1 MSSRPVQL
9 FGFNDTN
16 KHFQK
21 IHVNSSGALSVE
33 GSLSISGNATEA
45 NQNTQITSLSNIE
58 LDSSTINSS
67 LSNIDSNITVCDT
80 GAVVVSSS
88 ALPSGAASESTL
100 SSMDSKI
107 TTCDTGNVTV
117 FSSALPSGGA
127 TSALQT
133 SGNSSLSVI
142 EATAYADGASVGI
155 SDKGLLMKGK
165 NVLGVAQDLR
175 VSNMGDLKVEIG
187 DFVKG
192 QGLMSASLPVVLASN
207 QSDVNVKLN
216 DCKNVGSHNNISNN
230 VTINFSANSSVVDIS
245 DMRHGNLFYED
256 SATSSF
262 GSVDIEVSC
271 DGTNY
276 VKYAELNPFEENLSG
291 VRTASST
298 GMNLE
303 GLTNIR
309 LKNPSP
315 FDNYTNVKSFIV
327 GSP

>member
-1 MSSRPVQL
+1 MSSKPVQL

-21 IHVNSSGALSVE
+21 VHVNSSGALSVD
-33 GSLSISGNATEA
+33 GSFTISGGSTEA
-45 NQNTQITSLSNIE
+45 KQDTQIT
-58 LDSSTINSS
+58 S
-67 LSNIDSNITVCDT
+67 LSNIDSNITACNTGAVVISSSALPSGAASESTLSSVNSKITACDTGAVVVSSSALPLGAASESTLSSMNLKVTACDT

-100 SSMDSKI
+100 SSMNSKI
-107 TTCDTGNVTV
+107 TACDTGAVV
-117 FSSALPSGGA
+117 
-127 TSALQT
+127 
-133 SGNSSLSVI
+133 
-142 EATAYADGASVGI
+142 I
-155 SDKGLLMKGK
+155 SD
-165 NVLGVAQDLR
+165 
-175 VSNMGDLKVEIG
+175 
-187 DFVKG
+187 FTKG
-192 QGLMSASLPVVLASN
+192 QGLMSASFPVVLASN

-230 VTINFSANSSVVDIS
+230 VTINFGNNSSVVDIS
-245 DMRHGNLFYED
+245 DIRHGNLFYED
-256 SATSSF
+256 SSTSSF
-262 GSVDIEVSC
+262 GAVDIEVSV

-276 VKYAELNPFEENLSG
+276 VKYADLNPFEENSSG

-309 LKNPSP
+309 LKNSSVA
-315 FDNYTNVKSFIV
+315 DNYTNVKAFIV

>member
-1 MSSRPVQL
+1 MSSKPVQL

-21 IHVNSSGALSVE
+21 VHVNSSGALSVD
-33 GSLSISGNATEA
+33 GSLTISGGSTEA
-45 NQNTQITSLSNIE
+45 KQDTQITSLSNID
-58 LDSSTINSS
+58 LNSTSINSS
-67 LSNIDSNITVCDT
+67 LSNIDTNITVCDT

-100 SSMDSKI
+100 SSLDGKV
-107 TTCDTGNVTV
+107 TACNTGAVV
-117 FSSALPSGGA
+117 VSSSALPSGAASESTLSSMDLKITACDTGA
-127 TSALQT
+127 
-133 SGNSSLSVI
+133 V
-142 EATAYADGASVGI
+142 VI
-155 SDKGLLMKGK
+155 SD
-165 NVLGVAQDLR
+165 
-175 VSNMGDLKVEIG
+175 
-187 DFVKG
+187 FTKG
-192 QGLMSASLPVVLASN
+192 QALSSASFPVVLASN

-230 VTINFSANSSVVDIS
+230 VTVNFGNNSSVVDIS
-245 DMRHGNLFYED
+245 DIRHGNLFYED
-256 SATSSF
+256 SATLSF

-276 VKYAELNPFEENLSG
+276 VKYAELNPFEENSSG

-309 LKNPSP
+309 LKNSSMA
-315 FDNYTNVKSFIV
+315 DNYTNVKAFIV